1 MNASTSIA
9 RIAKHWLRVA
19 DSPQGWAA
27 RDHIAQT
34 IRCAAQSPA
43 TWHLAARLALRLHP
57 AMIRAGLYT
66 SWSNDLASVLARAP
80 RADAALALELRAALG
95 ATLIAATRW
104 EQARTH
110 ITRVRRAYRQR
121 GDMLGV
127 AQANYDLAC
136 LAWQRGAWQRAV
148 QLARAALRALRA
160 HKGRAA
166 TRLRSRVLD
175 LIGLALWRMDKPRR
189 ALGYLQRALALRS
202 RADRRGRGHVHHHLM
217 LVFTALGNTN
227 AALVHAECACAFFEA
242 CGDRAGLAY
251 VWSDVSDVYR
261 LCNDVSRARDAL
273 ARAYALW
280 REVQDPAGLADFHRH
295 LGLVE
300 QLAGNRDAAREQLAY
315 ARALW
320 EQLGESREVARCDD
334 ALRALSRAKSISD

>member
-1 MNASTSIA
+1 MNSSTSIV
-9 RIAKHWLRVA
+9 RIAQHWLRVA

-34 IRCAAQSPA
+34 MMLAAQSPA

-57 AMIRAGLYT
+57 AMMRAGLYA
-66 SWSNDLASVLARAP
+66 SWSNDLARVLERAP
-80 RADAALALELRAALG
+80 RAPTALALKLRAALG
-95 ATLIAATRW
+95 VTLIAATRW
-104 EQARTH
+104 EQARVH
-110 ITRVRRAYRQR
+110 LTRVRCAYRQR

-148 QLARAALRALRA
+148 QLARAALRELGA
-160 HKGRAA
+160 HEGCQAA
-166 TRLRSRVLD
+166 RLRSRALD
-175 LIGLALWRMDKPRR
+175 LIGLALWRINQPRR
-189 ALGYLQRALALRS
+189 ALDYLQRALALRS
-202 RADRRGRGHVHHHLM
+202 RADRRGLGHLHHHLL
-217 LVFTALGNTN
+217 LVYTSLGDTD
-227 AALVHAECACAFFEA
+227 AALAHAERARVFFEA

-261 LCNDVSRARDAL
+261 LRNDVPRARDAL

-300 QLAGNRDAAREQLAY
+300 QLAGNREAACEQLAY

-334 ALRALSRAKSISD
+334 ALHALKAE